1 MNVDIK
7 VGTSILLMAESAT
20 PAAKKNSVISTTK
33 EKSIINVEQEQT
45 EKEDDKKAAA
55 PEKHKKKHNQESEGK
70 KKVEENY
77 SFLNY
82 YVSGDMSSPTAM
94 LYSSEM
100 LGSVESKVKAHE
112 MQHLLALGKYAGA
125 VVFGQRVGPDGDS
138 YIVSGGVKVDASEE
152 YSPEATIEKMNII
165 KRAAFAP
172 GDASFRDFLLAARAV
187 YAKQQAIM
195 RQVME
200 TFLDGGFHEEPVIET
215 EA

>member
-1 MNVDIK
+1 MNVDLK
-7 VGTSILLMAESAT
+7 VSNSIWLTSQSAML
-20 PAAKKNSVISTTK
+20 PAKKTSLISVIK
-33 EKSIINVEQEQT
+33 EKEPPEPVQSKDNDE
-45 EKEDDKKAAA
+45 EKIPDKK
-55 PEKHKKKHNQESEGK
+55 KSLKKHRETQDEEK
-70 KKVEENY
+70 KEIKENY

-100 LGSVESKVKAHE
+100 LGSVESKVRNHE
-112 MQHLLALGKYAGA
+112 WQHVLALGKYAGA
-125 VVFGQRVGPDGDS
+125 VIFGQRIGPDGES
-138 YIVSGGVKVDASEE
+138 YIVSGGVKVDVSEE

-200 TFLDGGFHEEPVIET
+200 TFIEGGFHPEPVIET

>member
-1 MNVDIK
+1 MNADLKIANTAWI
-7 VGTSILLMAESAT
+7 TSQSVML
-20 PAAKKNSVISTTK
+20 PAKKNTVISIVKEQEKPKQVQASREDEEKISDKKKALNKQK
-33 EKSIINVEQEQT
+33 EKREE
-45 EKEDDKKAAA
+45 EKKEI
-55 PEKHKKKHNQESEGK
+55 
-70 KKVEENY
+70 EENF

-100 LGSVESKVKAHE
+100 LGSVESKVRNHE

-125 VVFGQRVGPDGDS
+125 VIFGQRIGPDGES

-200 TFLDGGFHEEPVIET
+200 TFLDGGFREEPVIET